1 MAVMAEQKNKKHQH
15 FRDHIPED
23 VRQHAKNA
31 REEMRKSWAT
41 LLPPEFVAHRRTARK
56 EMLLAARELINHAL
70 DRLETH
76 EETTD

>member
-1 MAVMAEQKNKKHQH
+1 MAEHEKTNHKN

-23 VRQHAKNA
+23 AREHAKNA

-41 LLPPEFVAHRRTARK
+41 LVPPEFVTHRRKARR

-70 DRLETH
+70 DRLENH
-76 EETTD
+76 EETAE

>member
-1 MAVMAEQKNKKHQH
+1 MTEQEEKSHKQ

-23 VRQHAKNA
+23 ARAHAKNA
-31 REEMRKSWAT
+31 REEMQKSWAT
-41 LLPPEFVAHRRTARK
+41 LMPPEFVAHRRKARR

-76 EETTD
+76 EETTE

>member
-1 MAVMAEQKNKKHQH
+1 MTDQEKKGHRH

-23 VRQHAKNA
+23 ARQHAKNA

-41 LLPPEFVAHRRTARK
+41 LLPPEFIAHRRKARQ

-70 DRLETH
+70 DRLEAH
-76 EETTD
+76 KEPAE